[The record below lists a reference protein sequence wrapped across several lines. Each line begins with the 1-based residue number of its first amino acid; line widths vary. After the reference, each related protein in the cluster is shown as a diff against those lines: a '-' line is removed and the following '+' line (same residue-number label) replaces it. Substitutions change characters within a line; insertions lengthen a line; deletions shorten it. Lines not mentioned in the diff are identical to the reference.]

1 MSNMT
6 IQEYIGN
13 QKGRLIGYFPV
24 SFPVYAVQVEYD
36 SVDSDPFYPL
46 YKAILHYTQKDVKHE
61 NLSFFASV
69 IGFERSLVETCVKH
83 LKEEGMMRWH
93 QDHYVVTADA
103 EKKYLTANSRPTVR
117 VFGSIL
123 VDGKDLS
130 LLPDLVY
137 SNKKIT
143 QRFDGEAS
151 PHLPVDVSIKI
162 PQEEKL
168 LRSLEKGPVKEKLHF
183 EASGTNFSI
192 VGYDKRF
199 LRGAN
204 AVLFIDVDGMLRK
217 EIVYMGESINCMA
230 LESPK
235 TYTITM
241 RNDENAWVFKANKGY
256 NISSEKEMENL
267 SLVAPNEG
275 LGYVVQNRYKLP
287 DHFVIKLEVEQQT
300 TLPSIKID
308 DALLFGSQTPKTV
321 IEDARRGYADF
332 LVHPQGLIRLRV
344 EHTIQRY
351 VDFLKIITEWDK
363 EGKLDGKVFIEDLR
377 HDYPDWRKLL
387 IHFKDFE
394 ILEAIDRA
402 CFISNRKEA

>member
-1 MSNMT
+1 MT
-6 IQEYIGN
+6 IQEYIAN

-24 SFPVYAVQVEYD
+24 SFPVYTVQVEYD

-61 NLSFFASV
+61 NLSYFASV

-93 QDHYVVTADA
+93 QDHYEVTADA

-117 VFGSIL
+117 VFGSLL

-137 SNKKIT
+137 SNKKDFK
-143 QRFDGEAS
+143 RFDGEAS
-151 PHLPVDVSIKI
+151 PHLPVDISIKI

-168 LRSLEKGPVKEKLHF
+168 LRSLEKGAVKEKLHL
-183 EASGTNFSI
+183 EASGTNYSI
-192 VGYDKRF
+192 IGYDKRF
-199 LRGAN
+199 LLGAN
-204 AVLFIDVDGMLRK
+204 AVLFLDADGMLHK
-217 EIVYMGESINCMA
+217 EIVYQGEPINCMA
-230 LESPK
+230 LESPRI
-235 TYTITM
+235 YTITM
-241 RNDENAWVFKANKGY
+241 RNDENTWFFKANKGY
-256 NISSEKEMENL
+256 NVSSEKEVENL

-275 LGYVVQNRYKLP
+275 LRYVIQNRYKLP
-287 DHFVIKLEVEQQT
+287 DHYVIKLEVEQQT
-300 TLPSIKID
+300 TLPVIKID

-332 LVHPQGLIRLRV
+332 LVHPQGLIRLRA

-351 VDFLKIITEWDK
+351 VDFLKITTEWDK
-363 EGKLDGKVFIEDLR
+363 EGKLDGKSFIEDLC

-394 ILEAIDRA
+394 ILETIDRA